1 MPVLPIREE
10 EEEEEEKS
18 QLSMHATCVM
28 PALETKMN
36 WAITLLQNIIKG
48 FFSLEPKIIQNYFG
62 FFFYYY

>member
-36 WAITLLQNIIKG
+36 
-48 FFSLEPKIIQNYFG
+48 
-62 FFFYYY
+62 